1 MFNDIWSNE
10 QFDPKGTRF
19 VSVDVF
25 PILMD
30 KIIDEEIR
38 QYILWEEKVRNREI
52 ATQDLMD
59 IQVTVF
65 NIHKDPLIVPIFFK
79 RKPIIYAQ
87 MLAEGL
93 VEQ

>member
-1 MFNDIWSNE
+1 
-10 QFDPKGTRF
+10 
-19 VSVDVF
+19 
-25 PILMD
+25 MD

-87 MLAEGL
+87 MLADGL
-93 VEQ
+93 VE

>member
-87 MLAEGL
+87 MLADGL